1 MKDSLSLSNGSPMD
15 GLTFCGARTYSITPP
30 STIPSWLTITSSTG
44 TIVLTP
50 NDATLGGTTLTV
62 TVQGLLTS
70 YSTISST
77 VTFKVIL
84 ISCLNVVLTPPTLSN
99 MINNTYLTKAPI
111 QGQSYASILA
121 GTIQTYPG
129 LSCGAIEIDWF

>member
-15 GLTFCGARTYSITPP
+15 GLTFCGTRSYSITAP

-44 TIVLTP
+44 TILLTP

-62 TVQGLLTS
+62 TVQGQLTS
-70 YSTISST
+70 YSSISST
-77 VTFKVIL
+77 VSFLVTL

-99 MINNTYLTKAPI
+99 MINDTYFTKAPI
-111 QGQSYASILA
+111 QGQSYASILT
-121 GTIQTYPG
+121 GTIHTYPG